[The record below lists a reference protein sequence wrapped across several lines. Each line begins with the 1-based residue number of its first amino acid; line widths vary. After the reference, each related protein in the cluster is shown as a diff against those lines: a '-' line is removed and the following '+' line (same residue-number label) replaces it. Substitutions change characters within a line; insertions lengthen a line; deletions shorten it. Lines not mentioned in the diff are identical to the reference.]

1 MKNYLK
7 LVMTV
12 VILASMMAVLSA
24 CDHTPKPGDRFQEYV
39 SLWKKQD
46 FKKMY
51 AYLSADA
58 KKKISEKKF
67 VSRYKDIYSGIET
80 SDLKVTYSKPKDDP
94 KPDKNGDVHL
104 SFKVSMKTLAGPV
117 SFNEKAVMNKEKVKD
132 KKNWFV
138 NWTPA
143 MIFPKLQSG
152 DKVRVDTTPSE
163 RGEIV
168 DRNQKGLAMNGVAA
182 QIGVVPGKLGSSPDS
197 VKSKL
202 ASLLG
207 ISTSDIDAKM
217 KQSWVKAD
225 SFVPVKTI
233 DASQVNLIDKLS
245 ALQGVMEQDKEARV
259 YPCQEACAHLTGYV
273 GPITSEQLKKDK
285 GKGYNSHSVVGRK
298 GLELVLEDQLRGID
312 GAKIYI
318 EKKDGE
324 EGATIA
330 ERKPKNGKDFQL
342 AIDTAVQKSLYKQMK
357 NDPGAASAI
366 DPKTGDVLAL
376 VSTPSFNPNEFSL
389 GVSGDQYKAL
399 SDNPDKP
406 LLNRFSATFTS
417 GSTFKPIT
425 AAIALDEGVITPD
438 TTMTIEGKKWQKDKS
453 WGDFYVTRLDSP
465 QKINLQDALV
475 RSDNIF
481 FARTA
486 VKIGGKAFESHAKK
500 MGFGE
505 SLPIEY
511 PMQKSILTNKG
522 SLADDEILLANTGYG
537 QGENNVNPLFF
548 NLVYSSF
555 VNDGSMIQPHLVM
568 SDSGKATFWK
578 KNVMTAKTAN
588 IIKND
593 LVQVV
598 EKPYG
603 TAKDA
608 KVPGLKIAAKTG
620 TAEFKA
626 QQGTKGKEDGWVV
639 AFNTEDP
646 KLMVSVVIQNAQ
658 DKGGSHYVA
667 PMIKNVFKDYF
678 HK

>member
-1 MKNYLK
+1 MKKCMK
-7 LVMTV
+7 LVMTGLV
-12 VILASMMAVLSA
+12 LAGLMALLSA

-39 SLWKKQD
+39 SLWEKQD
-46 FKKMY
+46 FSKMY
-51 AYLSADA
+51 SYLSAEA
-58 KKKISEKKF
+58 KKNISEKKF

-80 SDLKVTYSKPKDDP
+80 RDLKVTYSKPKEEP

-104 SFKVSMKTLAGPV
+104 NFKVSMKTLAGPI
-117 SFNEKAVMNKEKVKD
+117 SFNEKATLNKEKVKD
-132 KKNWFV
+132 QENWYV

-152 DKVRVDTTPSE
+152 DKVRVDTMPSM

-182 QIGVVPGKLGSSPDS
+182 QIGVVPGKLGTNPDPI
-197 VKSKL
+197 KSKL

-207 ISTSDIDAKM
+207 ISTSDIDAKL

-233 DASQVNLIDKLS
+233 DASKVDLIDKLD

-259 YPCQEACAHLTGYV
+259 YPCAEACAHLTGYV
-273 GPITSEQLKKDK
+273 GPITSEQLKKNKD
-285 GKGYNSHSVVGRK
+285 KGYNSHSIVGRK
-298 GLELVLEDQLRGID
+298 GLELILEDQLRGID

-324 EGATIA
+324 EGDTIA
-330 ERKPKNGKDFQL
+330 EQKPKNGKDFQL
-342 AIDTAVQKSLYKQMK
+342 TIDSAVQKSLYKQMK
-357 NDPGAASAI
+357 KDPGAASAI
-366 DPKTGDVLAL
+366 DPKTGDILAL
-376 VSTPSFNPNEFSL
+376 VSTPSFNPNDFVL
-389 GVSGDQYKAL
+389 GVSGAQYKAL
-399 SDNPDKP
+399 SENPDKP
-406 LLNRFSATFTS
+406 MLNRFSATFTS

-425 AAIALDEGVITPD
+425 AAIALDEGVLTPE
-438 TTMTIEGKKWQKDKS
+438 TQMKIEGSKWQKDDS
-453 WGDFYVTRLDSP
+453 WGDYYVTRLDSAP
-465 QKINLQDALV
+465 KLDLQEALV

-486 VKIGGKAFESHAKK
+486 LKIGGKTFIEHAKQ
-500 MGFGE
+500 MGFGD
-505 SLPIEY
+505 SIPIKY
-511 PMQKSILTNKG
+511 PMEKSILTNGGDLTKN
-522 SLADDEILLANTGYG
+522 EILLANTGYG
-537 QGENNVNPLFF
+537 QGENNVNPLFID
-548 NLVYSSF
+548 LIYSAF
-555 VNDGSMIQPHLVM
+555 VNDGSMIKPHLVM
-568 SDSGKATFWK
+568 ADSSKQEFWK
-578 KNVMTAKTAN
+578 KDVMTAKTAN
-588 IIKND
+588 IIKDD

-603 TAKDA
+603 TARGA
-608 KVPGLKIAAKTG
+608 KVPGLKLAAKTG

-626 QQGTKGKEDGWVV
+626 EQGTKGKEDGWVV

-646 KLMVSVVIQNAQ
+646 KLMVSIVIQNAQ
-658 DKGGSHYVA
+658 DKGGSHYVT